1 MNYVSSRNTT
11 SMHSSGV
18 SWAERV
24 PTFSNVL
31 QSSASMQVADT
42 IGRVVYESAL
52 QRSWASGLASSR
64 GGSGSSFG
72 GGSFGG
78 GGGSGGGW

>member
-1 MNYVSSRNTT
+1 
-11 SMHSSGV
+11 MHSSGV